1 MYFQKFVLIS
11 SWRQFTT
18 SFGLRQQIGHSEATT
33 VGTRR
38 DQQTVRSLVGGF
50 AVAHGSVNEGAGDR
64 VNCMQFLTIVCL
76 SCERVINPEARIAF
90 EAFNLF
96 LTCHVFDNIMQ
107 VWSRFAPWTFYA
119 STSGICRWIEFFL
132 HPLL

>member
-1 MYFQKFVLIS
+1 MLIS

-38 DQQTVRSLVGGF
+38 DQQTTVRSLVSGGF
-50 AVAHGSVNEGAGDR
+50 AVAHGISVNEGAGDR

-76 SCERVINPEARIAF
+76 SCERVIQKLE
-90 EAFNLF
+90 
-96 LTCHVFDNIMQ
+96 
-107 VWSRFAPWTFYA
+107 
-119 STSGICRWIEFFL
+119 
-132 HPLL
+132 